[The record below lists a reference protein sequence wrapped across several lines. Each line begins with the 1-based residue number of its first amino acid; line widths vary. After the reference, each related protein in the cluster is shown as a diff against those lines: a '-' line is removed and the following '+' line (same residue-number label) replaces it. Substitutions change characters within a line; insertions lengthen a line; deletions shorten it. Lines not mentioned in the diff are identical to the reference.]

1 MREWTWHTYSAAAVS
16 AAQRV
21 AAVVQ
26 LRDGADPDLTAIQDH
41 CRTKI
46 AGYKVP
52 RQLNVVGTMQRS
64 PSGKAD
70 YRWAQSVASGEIG
83 STEVR

>member
-1 MREWTWHTYSAAAVS
+1 MSLSE
-16 AAQRV
+16 
-21 AAVVQ
+21 Q
-26 LRDGADPDLTAIQDH
+26 LTPVLKKLRLSGIQDH

-46 AGYKVP
+46 AGFKVP

-70 YRWAQSVASGEIG
+70 YRWAQSVASGEID
-83 STEVR
+83 STEIT